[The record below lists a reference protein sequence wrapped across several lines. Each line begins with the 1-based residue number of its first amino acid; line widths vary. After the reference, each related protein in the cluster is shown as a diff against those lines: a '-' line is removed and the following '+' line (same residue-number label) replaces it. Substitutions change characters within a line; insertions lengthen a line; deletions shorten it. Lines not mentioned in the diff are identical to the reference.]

1 MRSPPPGSGRRII
14 VVVVIVPSSSSCSH
28 ERGVQHVV
36 IAPPPTH
43 PNNAV
48 RTLPGEAPPCP
59 PWERLTDYRARG
71 AGGTGPGP
79 PSRRLHRAGPTATPP
94 SFPPSS
100 CPSICR
106 RCRSTI
112 HHSRKIRINC
122 CHKHSS
128 RFMTVA
134 KFPSCQVL
142 SSRFMTIHD
151 TPQGL
156 QRDLLPVGDMLSN
169 ALNFLALLPAAP
181 LGWIACCLRIRG
193 RSSAAQQNPSTSSQ
207 TYVIGPTTSSRAV
220 DLHVRTDIEEAAMMR
235 ETRGE

>member
-1 MRSPPPGSGRRII
+1 M
-14 VVVVIVPSSSSCSH
+14 
-28 ERGVQHVV
+28 QHVV

-59 PWERLTDYRARG
+59 PWERLTDYRSRG

-134 KFPSCQVL
+134 KFPSCRVR

-151 TPQGL
+151 TPQEL

-181 LGWIACCLRIRG
+181 LGWISC
-193 RSSAAQQNPSTSSQ
+193 
-207 TYVIGPTTSSRAV
+207 
-220 DLHVRTDIEEAAMMR
+220 
-235 ETRGE
+235 